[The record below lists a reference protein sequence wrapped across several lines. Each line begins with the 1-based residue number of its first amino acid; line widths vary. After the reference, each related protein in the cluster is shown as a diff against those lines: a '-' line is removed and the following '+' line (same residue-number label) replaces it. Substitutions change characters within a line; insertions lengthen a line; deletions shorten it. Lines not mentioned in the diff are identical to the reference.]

1 MKYISG
7 GSRPSHPDPEIRGGP
22 VSKFFFSALR
32 ASQWLKNM
40 GGGGQAPPLDPPR
53 YIFFLSKK
61 PVSLIKTCCTCKYPN
76 FWFKVPPLVAPVS
89 FSIKEATNH
98 RDEGFLMGFITK
110 AQKTATSELPFPI
123 SRRGSRINTDRF
135 PKRRPKVQALFSGV
149 WGAGSPK
156 KCFGV

>member
-7 GSRPSHPDPEIRGGP
+7 GSRPSHPDPEITGGP
-22 VSKFFFSALR
+22 GLKIFFFRPFGPHSG
-32 ASQWLKNM
+32 LKIW
-40 GGGGQAPPLDPPR
+40 GGRQTPPLDPPL
-53 YIFFLSKK
+53 YICFLSKK

-76 FWFKVPPLVAPVS
+76 FCLKVPSLVAPFS

-98 RDEGFLMGFITK
+98 CDEVFLMGFIKK

-135 PKRRPKVQALFSGV
+135 PKRRPKVQALSKGV